1 MTELKFK
8 KEVEFKSGNTYSVCL
23 RGARRYNTSK
33 ELVLAL
39 YTPDYLEDPKSIAN
53 IISQNHYSFYNLND
67 KDYADNYDADAR
79 AYGGLLKAMQA
90 VYPDFEDREIVT
102 ILRFK
107 IA

>member
-1 MTELKFK
+1 MTPLNFK
-8 KEVEFKSGNTYSVCL
+8 KEIEFQSGNTYSVCL
-23 RGARRYNTSK
+23 RGARRYDTSD
-33 ELVLAL
+33 EFDLSL
-39 YTPDYLEDPKSIAN
+39 YTPDYLENPKAIAN

-79 AYGGLLKAMQA
+79 AYGGLLKAMQT